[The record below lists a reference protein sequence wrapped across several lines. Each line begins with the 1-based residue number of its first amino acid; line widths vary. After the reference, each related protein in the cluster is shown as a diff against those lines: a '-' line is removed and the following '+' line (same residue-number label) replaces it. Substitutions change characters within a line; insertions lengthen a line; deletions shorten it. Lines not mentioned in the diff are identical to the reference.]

1 MIIVKEVAHR
11 GPYVEHVLHVVH
23 RDERIVDRHDLDFLL
38 QASSTHHQT
47 SDTTEAID
55 SNFDRPGNK
64 HDTIGHVKSQTGIGT
79 DE

>member
-1 MIIVKEVAHR
+1 MKEAINSVA
-11 GPYVEHVLHVVH
+11 YVEHVLHVVH
-23 RDERIVDRHDLDFLL
+23 WDERIVDRHDLDFLL

-64 HDTIGHVKSQTGIGT
+64 HDTIGRKES
-79 DE
+79 DRDRDR

>member
-1 MIIVKEVAHR
+1 MIIVKEVTER

-55 SNFDRPGNK
+55 SNFDRPSNMTR
-64 HDTIGHVKSQTGIGT
+64 HDTSRVR
-79 DE
+79 D